1 MNQAPPII
9 LVVVLMF
16 LSSSIVA
23 VVPVSAST
31 QEFQSASIVAWGP
44 TSGVV
49 NQDSSLYVR
58 VMIDGNPASAQVS
71 FTMNGKPVVN
81 INSGSEIGYV
91 FTDNTGVAQ
100 VTPWHWGEAGTY
112 IFKASAFVKVLGQTV
127 EKSWTCVVSDK
138 GSAATPTA
146 APTAAPTATATPQAT
161 VPKSTLT
168 PTSAPQATTII
179 NVYVPPTTVINQVIP
194 GTVTQGT
201 GPWENPRVT
210 VKNPG
215 PDKLRTTILDFA
227 KNPEENTAHY
237 DEQVKAANADGWT
250 LSARG
255 EKTYGDASKDY
266 RYSRFTK
273 GTSTLLFAA
282 QGNNSTEKN
291 YDIPGDVLITETE
304 ETFAASATTSI
315 GSLLGLP
322 GFEAVYAVAGLLAV
336 AYVVMR
342 HRK

>member
-1 MNQAPPII
+1 MSVRTGITS
-9 LVVVLMF
+9 LVVTIALLTSAVSVLATPV
-16 LSSSIVA
+16 LSQVTDQPFYDVA
-23 VVPVSAST
+23 SYSYDPQPAIAGTPTTLYVTIEMVTQAST
-31 QEFQSASIVAWGP
+31 TSPAPAGTPVYFSIPNLDPIKAYTDSNGRASITHTFDP
-44 TSGVV
+44 
-49 NQDSSLYVR
+49 
-58 VMIDGNPASAQVS
+58 
-71 FTMNGKPVVN
+71 
-81 INSGSEIGYV
+81 
-91 FTDNTGVAQ
+91 
-100 VTPWHWGEAGTY
+100 GTY
-112 IFKASAFVKVLGQTV
+112 TIRWSTPSGGNIKSQTV
-127 EKSWTCVVSDK
+127 TVV
-138 GSAATPTA
+138 AATT
-146 APTAAPTATATPQAT
+146 PTAAPTATATPQAT